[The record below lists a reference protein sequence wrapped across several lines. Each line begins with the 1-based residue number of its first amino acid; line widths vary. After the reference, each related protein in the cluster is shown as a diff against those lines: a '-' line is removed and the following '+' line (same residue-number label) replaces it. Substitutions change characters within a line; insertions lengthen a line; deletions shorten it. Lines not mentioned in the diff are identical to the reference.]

1 MDMSPA
7 ASCFSS
13 ARNRVL
19 QFRLAVVAMTLGF
32 SVLFQVGCSSGST
45 ASVASATKVTPD
57 VQVLN
62 PGDVIKIAFPGA
74 SNLDTTQ
81 QIRRDGRVNLYMI
94 GEVKAADKSPAE
106 LEKELIQAY
115 STQLLSKEVK
125 VTVVSS
131 SFAVYVTGAVMKPGK
146 ILPERALTAF
156 DAIMEAGGFDTAK
169 ADTKSVRVIRQEDGQ
184 VKTYVLNIKAL
195 LEGAQ
200 TEPFYLKSHDSVY
213 VPEKF
218 SWF

>member
-1 MDMSPA
+1 MEM
-7 ASCFSS
+7 SS
-13 ARNRVL
+13 AVSRPALKRVSL
-19 QFRLAVVAMTLGF
+19 FRFVVFAATLGAF
-32 SVLFQVGCSSGST
+32 GFLQTSCSSGPK
-45 ASVASATKVTPD
+45 ASIASATKVTPD

-62 PGDVIKIAFPGA
+62 PGDVIKISFPGA
-74 SNLDTTQ
+74 TNLDTTQ

-94 GEVKAADKSPAE
+94 GEVKAADKSPSE
-106 LEKELIQAY
+106 LEKELVQAY
-115 STQLLSKEVK
+115 SNQLLSKEVK